1 MIQGYVLFTE
11 KGKSLTLKTNDG
23 LFMNLKS
30 FFIHIFM
37 EKIQK
42 MLEGYHSSKKKRSN
56 LVPFS
61 FLRVY
66 VHPVVQ

>member
-1 MIQGYVLFTE
+1 
-11 KGKSLTLKTNDG
+11 
-23 LFMNLKS
+23 MNLKS